1 MEHRRRIG
9 KISAVIFY
17 LLIGSYP
24 AFAEAPQDILITNAA
39 ANQTITRECLTSV
52 AVATVKKADE
62 PIVFVDKNDPII
74 QQIESGYQLFKNT
87 SPGICGIGYD
97 PLTAKAKDFFLPE
110 KITQP
115 TPLEIVDLA
124 TLPLLGGVTTKTIT
138 STPGAVKVGKA
149 LTQGKKCHKLLTRHK
164 ILHKQIDILWEDYW
178 KTLFQGEL
186 KKAWRILREI
196 HRNAKELT
204 KVEKKLAK
212 SLSEWLP

>member
-1 MEHRRRIG
+1 MG
-9 KISAVIFY
+9 KFFAIIFY
-17 LLIGSYP
+17 LLVGSCF
-24 AFAEAPQDILITNAA
+24 AFAETPQDVLITNVSV
-39 ANQTITRECLTSV
+39 NQTITHKCLTSA
-52 AVATVKKADE
+52 AVATAKKANE
-62 PIVFVDKNDPII
+62 PIVFVDENAPLV
-74 QQIESGYQLFKNT
+74 QQVESGYQLFKNI
-87 SPGICGIGYD
+87 SPGICGIGHD

-149 LTQGKKCHKLLTRHK
+149 LTQGKKCHKLLTRHR

-178 KTLFQGEL
+178 KVLFQGEL

-196 HRNAKELT
+196 HRTAKELT
-204 KVEKKLAK
+204 KVEKKLTK